1 MIQLGDSSVFHIFT
15 KEFSRRREV
24 VMNDGKNFF
33 IWLVLMLFL
42 FIGLQLLE
50 TFLEVPQANI

>member
-1 MIQLGDSSVFHIFT
+1 
-15 KEFSRRREV
+15 
-24 VMNDGKNFF
+24 MNDGKNFF

-50 TFLEVPQANI
+50 TFLEVPQVNI